1 MTAKEIRRRISL
13 IENVELSLSGK
24 TTGPLITGWAAME
37 IAAQLAELNE
47 TLRRLQELAE
57 PTFFVPTD
65 AGKR

>member
-1 MTAKEIRRRISL
+1 MTAKEIRRRISS

-47 TLRRLQELAE
+47 TLKE
-57 PTFFVPTD
+57 VTD
-65 AGKR
+65 KESGCLGVFIVGRKT